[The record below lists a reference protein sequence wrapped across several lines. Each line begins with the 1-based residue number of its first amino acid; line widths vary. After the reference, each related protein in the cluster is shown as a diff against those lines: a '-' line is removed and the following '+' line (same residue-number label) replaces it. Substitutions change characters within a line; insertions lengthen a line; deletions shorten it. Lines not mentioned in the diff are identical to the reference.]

1 MQKMLPNNKF
11 SGGMQTIHRPLHGI
25 QQIMCLLLTTGLSVV
40 DLRFFVNEHVAC
52 MKLEREK
59 ECVCVGGG
67 GEAGGR
73 THICKAMLISFHAE
87 EYLLLFR

>member
-1 MQKMLPNNKF
+1 
-11 SGGMQTIHRPLHGI
+11 
-25 QQIMCLLLTTGLSVV
+25 MCLLLTTGLSVV

-67 GEAGGR
+67 GGGWR
-73 THICKAMLISFHAE
+73 THTYMQGYAH
-87 EYLLLFR
+87 LLSC